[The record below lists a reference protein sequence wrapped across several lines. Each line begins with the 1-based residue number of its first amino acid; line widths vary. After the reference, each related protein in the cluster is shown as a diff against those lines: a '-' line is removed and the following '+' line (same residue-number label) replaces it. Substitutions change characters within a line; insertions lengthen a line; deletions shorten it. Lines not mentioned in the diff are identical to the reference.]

1 MYLVSKCFEE
11 ISSGEAVLC
20 SALLPSLAG
29 CFFFSQAS
37 AKEKITADCFA
48 GLRRV
53 EIQSEQTKQHL
64 GFHAGL
70 PEEMGD
76 VPFLGVDLLID
87 SINGLRSKFNAKD
100 RSHSSHEV

>member
-1 MYLVSKCFEE
+1 M
-11 ISSGEAVLC
+11 LC